1 MKNII
6 EKRKK
11 NINLSKLKIEY
22 LMMQDF
28 KNICSRKHIKYLII
42 LMLGMFFAAAIEMIG
57 LGSIPI
63 FIMIIIDIDILIDKF
78 PTFFANDYI
87 KSIRRDYITIF
98 GGTILILIFLL
109 KNIYLSL
116 FLFFQGKI
124 IKMLRTDV
132 RNNLFK
138 KYINAPYNF
147 HIKNNPSFLIR
158 NITQSVNGT
167 ISTILSTLSIIRES
181 LILIVIFLLLFL
193 NEPMV
198 SISVFSVLILL
209 SGTFMFFTR
218 RTLIS
223 RGKKV
228 QSLHGD
234 QLKTI
239 NHSLGSIRE
248 TKVLNRE
255 NYLTN
260 LFTRQVDAIEKHSFF
275 LYFLSQT
282 PRIFLEFIAVFT
294 VSIIAIL
301 FVLINLSNDQILPI
315 ITLVAVCAIRLIPA
329 FNLIISSLSDRRFAL
344 AEFKL
349 VAKQMVNV
357 PIEIKYKNK
366 NLVEEKSYKKYFFKN
381 QIRFE
386 NVFFSHENSNAKI
399 LQNIS
404 LEIRQ
409 GQKIGIIGKSGAG
422 KSTLIDLI
430 LGLIK
435 PTKGKILIDDS
446 NLDYNLKDWQKQIGY
461 VPQDIYLLDDTIRDN
476 IAFGLNANDI
486 SQEAILKSIE
496 LSKLKDYVSLL
507 EKKENTVVGNRGIKV
522 SGGQKQRI
530 GIARALYHNPKILIL
545 DEATSSLDTI
555 NERKI
560 MKEIYNTAENI
571 TLIIVTHRH
580 KSVSSCDKI
589 YLLDNGK
596 IIDEGKFVDLEKR
609 HSF

>member
-1 MKNII
+1 MI
-6 EKRKK
+6 
-11 NINLSKLKIEY
+11 
-22 LMMQDF
+22 QDI

-42 LMLGMFFAAAIEMIG
+42 LLLGMFIAAAIEMIG

-63 FIMIIIDIDILIDKF
+63 FIMIIIDIDVLINKF

-87 KSIRRDYITIF
+87 KSLEQDYITIY
-98 GGTILILIFLL
+98 GGIILILIFLL

-116 FLFFQGKI
+116 FLFFQGKV
-124 IKMLRTDV
+124 IKILKTYV
-132 RNNLFK
+132 TNKLFK

-147 HIKNNPSFLIR
+147 HIKNNPSVLIR
-158 NITQSVNGT
+158 NLTQSVNGA
-167 ISTILSTLSIIRES
+167 INTILGTLSITRES
-181 LILIVIFLLLFL
+181 LILIVIFILLFL

-198 SISVFSVLILL
+198 SISVFGVLILITGL
-209 SGTFMFFTR
+209 FMFFTR
-218 RTLIS
+218 QTLIS
-223 RGKKV
+223 RGEHV
-228 QSLHGD
+228 QFLRGD
-234 QLKTI
+234 QLRII

-260 LFTRQVDAIEKHSFF
+260 LFTHRVDEIEKHTFF
-275 LYFLSQT
+275 AYFLSVT
-282 PRIFLEFIAVFT
+282 PRLFLEFITVFAVA
-294 VSIIAIL
+294 VIAIL
-301 FVLINLSNDQILPI
+301 FVIINLSNEQILPI
-315 ITLVAVCAIRLIPA
+315 ISLLAVCAIRLIPA
-329 FNLIISSLSDRRFAL
+329 FNLIVSSLSARRFSMASL
-344 AEFKL
+344 KL
-349 VAKQMVNV
+349 VSREMVSIR
-357 PIEIKYKNK
+357 IEDKFRNK
-366 NLVEEKSYKKYFFKN
+366 NLVGEKNYKKFSFKD
-381 QIRFE
+381 QIKFE

-399 LQNIS
+399 LQNVS

-409 GQKIGIIGKSGAG
+409 GQKVGIIGKSGAG

-430 LGLIK
+430 LGLIE
-435 PTKGKILIDDS
+435 PTKGKILLDDS

-461 VPQDIYLLDDTIRDN
+461 VPQDIYLLDDTIRNN
-476 IAFGLNANDI
+476 IAFGLSESDI

-496 LSKLKDYVSLL
+496 LSRLKDYVSSL

-530 GIARALYHNPKILIL
+530 GIARALYHNPRILIL

-560 MKEIYNTAENI
+560 MEEINDIAENI

-580 KSVSSCDKI
+580 KSVSNCDKI

-596 IIDEGKFVDLEKR
+596 IIDEGKFTDLEKR

>member
-1 MKNII
+1 MI
-6 EKRKK
+6 
-11 NINLSKLKIEY
+11 
-22 LMMQDF
+22 QDI
-28 KNICSRKHIKYLII
+28 KNICSRKHIKYLI
-42 LMLGMFFAAAIEMIG
+42 MLLFGMFIAAAIEMIG

-63 FIMIIIDIDILIDKF
+63 FIMIIIDIDVLINKF

-87 KSIRRDYITIF
+87 KSLRQDYITIF
-98 GGTILILIFLL
+98 SGIILILIFFL

-116 FLFFQGKI
+116 FLFFQGKV
-124 IKMLRTDV
+124 IKILRTDV
-132 RNNLFK
+132 ANKLFK

-147 HIKNNPSFLIR
+147 HIKNNPSLLIR
-158 NITQSVNGT
+158 NITQSVNGA
-167 ISTILSTLSIIRES
+167 IGTILSTLSIARES
-181 LILIVIFLLLFL
+181 LILIVIFILLFL

-198 SISVFSVLILL
+198 SISVFGVLILV

-218 RTLIS
+218 QALIS
-223 RGKKV
+223 KGEKFQLLR
-228 QSLHGD
+228 GD

-260 LFTRQVDAIEKHSFF
+260 LFMRQIDEMEKYLFF
-275 LYFLSQT
+275 NYFLSQT
-282 PRIFLEFIAVFT
+282 PRIFLEFLAVST
-294 VSIIAIL
+294 VSVITIL
-301 FVLINLSNDQILPI
+301 FVLINLSNEQILPI
-315 ITLVAVCAIRLIPA
+315 ISLVAVCAIRLIPA
-329 FNLIISSLSDRRFAL
+329 FNLIVSSLSGRRFSMASL
-344 AEFKL
+344 KL
-349 VAKQMVNV
+349 VSREMINV
-357 PIEIKYKNK
+357 PTGDNFRNK
-366 NLVEEKSYKKYFFKN
+366 NLTGEKSYKKYFFKN
-381 QIRFE
+381 QIKFE
-386 NVFFSHENSNAKI
+386 NVFFSHENSNTKI

-435 PTKGKILIDDS
+435 PIKGKILIDDS
-446 NLDYNLKDWQKQIGY
+446 NLDYNLRDWQKQIGY
-461 VPQDIYLLDDTIRDN
+461 VPQDIYLLDDTIRNN

-486 SQEAILKSIE
+486 NQEAILKSIE
-496 LSKLKDYVSLL
+496 LSRLKDYVSSH
-507 EKKENTVVGNRGIKV
+507 EKKENAVVGDRGIKV

-530 GIARALYHNPKILIL
+530 GIARALYHNPRIIIL

-560 MKEIYNTAENI
+560 MEEIYNTAENR
-571 TLIIVTHRH
+571 TLIVVTHRH
-580 KSVSSCDKI
+580 KSVSNCDKI

-596 IIDEGKFVDLEKR
+596 IIDEGKFTDLEKR

>member
-1 MKNII
+1 MI
-6 EKRKK
+6 
-11 NINLSKLKIEY
+11 
-22 LMMQDF
+22 QDI
-28 KNICSRKHIKYLII
+28 KNICSRKHIKYLVI
-42 LMLGMFFAAAIEMIG
+42 LFLGMYIAAAIEMVG

-63 FIMIIIDIDILIDKF
+63 FIMIIVDIDVLINKF

-87 KSIRRDYITIF
+87 KSIGQDYITIF
-98 GGTILILIFLL
+98 GGIILILVFLL
-109 KNIYLSL
+109 KNIYLSF
-116 FLFFQGKI
+116 FLFFQGKV
-124 IKMLRTDV
+124 IKILRTDV
-132 RNNLFK
+132 RNKLFK
-138 KYINAPYNF
+138 KYINAPYDF
-147 HIKNNPSFLIR
+147 HIKNNPSVLIR
-158 NITQSVNGT
+158 NLTQSVNGA
-167 ISTILSTLSIIRES
+167 INTILGTLSITRES
-181 LILIVIFLLLFL
+181 LILIVIFILLFL

-198 SISVFSVLILL
+198 SVSVFGVLIVIT
-209 SGTFMFFTR
+209 GIFMFFTR
-218 RTLIS
+218 QTLMS

-228 QSLHGD
+228 QFLHGD
-234 QLKTI
+234 QLGTI

-260 LFTRQVDAIEKHSFF
+260 LFVRQVDEIEKHSFF

-282 PRIFLEFIAVFT
+282 PRIFLEFIAVFA
-294 VSIIAIL
+294 VAIIAIL
-301 FVLINLSNDQILPI
+301 FVIINLSNEQILPI
-315 ITLVAVCAIRLIPA
+315 MSLLAVCAIRLIPA
-329 FNLIISSLSDRRFAL
+329 FNLIISSLSSRRFTMAD
-344 AEFKL
+344 FKL
-349 VAKQMVNV
+349 VSKQMVKV
-357 PIEIKYKNK
+357 PIEDKFRNK
-366 NLVEEKSYKKYFFKN
+366 NLIGEKSYKKYFFKD
-381 QIRFE
+381 QIKFE
-386 NVFFSHENSNAKI
+386 NVFFSHKNSNIKI

-435 PTKGKILIDDS
+435 PTKGKILMDDS
-446 NLDYNLKDWQKQIGY
+446 NLDYNLRNWQKQIGY
-461 VPQDIYLLDDTIRDN
+461 VPQDIYLLDDTIRNN
-476 IAFGLNANDI
+476 IAFGLNTNDI
-486 SQEAILKSIE
+486 NQETILKSIE
-496 LSKLKDYVSLL
+496 LSRLKDYVSSL

-530 GIARALYHNPKILIL
+530 GIARALYHNPRILIL

-560 MKEIYNTAENI
+560 MEEIYNTTENI

-580 KSVSSCDKI
+580 KSVSNCDKI

-596 IIDEGKFVDLEKR
+596 IIDEGKFADLEKR